1 MHTNQT
7 VIQRAIRLIL
17 LISLAPVHTI
27 SIAKPSIKIDKAAK
41 AHHHAGHKKT
51 ASKAKPKGLSNT
63 HSHHPYS
70 KAAHRST
77 PQQSR
82 AKSVTVHQPAT
93 TNGGNRITAQQHGA
107 LTLMKTDH
115 LLLGPGGYNPAQP
128 VEQRTYLQQ
137 KQEQQLTNID
147 LHAVNQGIDL
157 LNKYYPGLG
166 QVTFQPVQQLL
177 PTNPLIARQWANV
190 PQDFSQDQSFE
201 NDKFPDLNVQV
212 ESQVN
217 SETQTDKINQQPA
230 TGDDTAIPLTD
241 NHSWFGIGKYN
252 DLYKNLIRF
261 IVNPDDQY
269 IGPAQDQDPGRY
281 ADAQGAK
288 RIGQMEGGGFGDF
301 KARIYYDKTG
311 EYITKYKKGAT
322 IGWGHLIGSPEEFNR
337 YKDGITEQEGIRL
350 RQKDLADAEI
360 IVKKY
365 IKAPV
370 TQDMYNALVSR
381 AYNGGEGALT
391 AQDNGSK
398 FIADYINSGR
408 KLNFDNPDKDTKLFI
423 AAYQRLDTTQ
433 HRYMRGVEYRRE
445 RELDMMKHDYT
456 EHSTKEY
463 QSRQLYGPGKKN
475 KKWTRVF
482 K

>member
-77 PQQSR
+77 PQRSR
-82 AKSVTVHQPAT
+82 AKSVTAHQPAT

-190 PQDFSQDQSFE
+190 PQDFSQDQS
-201 NDKFPDLNVQV
+201 L
-212 ESQVN
+212 S
-217 SETQTDKINQQPA
+217 
-230 TGDDTAIPLTD
+230 
-241 NHSWFGIGKYN
+241 
-252 DLYKNLIRF
+252 
-261 IVNPDDQY
+261 
-269 IGPAQDQDPGRY
+269 
-281 ADAQGAK
+281 
-288 RIGQMEGGGFGDF
+288 
-301 KARIYYDKTG
+301 
-311 EYITKYKKGAT
+311 
-322 IGWGHLIGSPEEFNR
+322 
-337 YKDGITEQEGIRL
+337 
-350 RQKDLADAEI
+350 
-360 IVKKY
+360 
-365 IKAPV
+365 
-370 TQDMYNALVSR
+370 
-381 AYNGGEGALT
+381 
-391 AQDNGSK
+391 
-398 FIADYINSGR
+398 
-408 KLNFDNPDKDTKLFI
+408 
-423 AAYQRLDTTQ
+423 
-433 HRYMRGVEYRRE
+433 
-445 RELDMMKHDYT
+445 
-456 EHSTKEY
+456 
-463 QSRQLYGPGKKN
+463 
-475 KKWTRVF
+475 
-482 K
+482 